1 MANAKN
7 PKVDAY
13 IAKAAPFAQP
23 ILNAIRERVLASGVE
38 LEETLKWNSPSWT
51 HEGKLLCGM
60 GAFKAHCVFGFWHKD
75 MQVELAKLGKSKVG
89 VGGIHRER
97 LVDLSEVP
105 SAAARKKLMKKAAEL
120 ALSDKPAMKRSVPK
134 PEAQVPADLEHALAL
149 NKAAA
154 AHFQTFT
161 PQAPRVHRLDHRGQA
176 RHHAPGAPR
185 ASNRM
190 DRRRQVAP
198 LEVRKLLNGRP
209 TGSSR

>member
-13 IAKAAPFAQP
+13 IAKSAPFAQP
-23 ILNAIRERVLASGVE
+23 ILNAIRERVWASGVE
-38 LEETLKWNSPSWT
+38 LKETLKWNSPSWT

-75 MQVELAKLGKSKVG
+75 MQAELAKLGKSKVG

-105 SAAARKKLMKKAAEL
+105 SAAAMKKLMKKAAEL

-154 AHFQTFT
+154 AHFQAFT
-161 PQAPRVHRLDHRGQA
+161 PGKRREYIDWITGAKRDTTRQA
-176 RHHAPGAPR
+176 R
-185 ASNRM
+185 
-190 DRRRQVAP
+190 
-198 LEVRKLLNGRP
+198 LEQAIEWIAAGK
-209 TGSSR
+209 SRHWKYESC

>member
-105 SAAARKKLMKKAAEL
+105 SAAAMKKLMKKATEL

-134 PEAQVPADLEHALAL
+134 PEAQVPADLERALAL

-154 AHFQTFT
+154 AHFHAFT
-161 PQAPRVHRLDHRGQA
+161 PGKRREYIDWITEAKRDTTRQA
-176 RHHAPGAPR
+176 R
-185 ASNRM
+185 
-190 DRRRQVAP
+190 
-198 LEVRKLLNGRP
+198 LEQAIEWIAAGK
-209 TGSSR
+209 SRHWKHESC

>member
-1 MANAKN
+1 MQHSQVHSPNAKN

-23 ILNAIRERVLASGVE
+23 ILNAIRERVWASGVE

-75 MQVELAKLGKSKVG
+75 MQAELAKLGKSKVG

-105 SAAARKKLMKKAAEL
+105 SAAAMKKLMKKAAEL

-134 PEAQVPADLEHALAL
+134 PEAQVPADLERALAL

-154 AHFQTFT
+154 AHFQAFT
-161 PQAPRVHRLDHRGQA
+161 PGKRREYIDWITGAKRDTTRQA
-176 RHHAPGAPR
+176 R
-185 ASNRM
+185 
-190 DRRRQVAP
+190 
-198 LEVRKLLNGRP
+198 LEQAIEWIAAGK
-209 TGSSR
+209 SRHWKYESC

>member
-75 MQVELAKLGKSKVG
+75 MQAELAKLGKSKVG

-105 SAAARKKLMKKAAEL
+105 SAAAMKKLMKKAAEL

-154 AHFQTFT
+154 AHFQAFT
-161 PQAPRVHRLDHRGQA
+161 PGKRREYIDWITGAKRDTTRQA
-176 RHHAPGAPR
+176 R
-185 ASNRM
+185 
-190 DRRRQVAP
+190 
-198 LEVRKLLNGRP
+198 LEQAIEWIAAGK
-209 TGSSR
+209 SRHWKYESC

>member
-105 SAAARKKLMKKAAEL
+105 SAAAMKKLMKKAAEL

-134 PEAQVPADLEHALAL
+134 PEAQVPADLERALAL

-154 AHFQTFT
+154 AHFHAFT
-161 PQAPRVHRLDHRGQA
+161 PGKRREYIDWITGAKRDTTRLARLEQAIEWIAAGKS
-176 RHHAPGAPR
+176 RHWKYE
-185 ASNRM
+185 SC
-190 DRRRQVAP
+190 
-198 LEVRKLLNGRP
+198 
-209 TGSSR
+209 

>member
-1 MANAKN
+1 MTMANAKN

-105 SAAARKKLMKKAAEL
+105 SAAAMKKLMKKAAEL

-154 AHFQTFT
+154 AHFQAFT
-161 PQAPRVHRLDHRGQA
+161 PGKRREYIDWITGAKRDTTRQA
-176 RHHAPGAPR
+176 R
-185 ASNRM
+185 
-190 DRRRQVAP
+190 
-198 LEVRKLLNGRP
+198 LEQAIEWIAAGK
-209 TGSSR
+209 SRHWKYESC

>member
-13 IAKAAPFAQP
+13 IAKSAPFAQP

-51 HEGKLLCGM
+51 HGGKLLCGM

-105 SAAARKKLMKKAAEL
+105 SAAAMKKLMKKVAEL
-120 ALSDKPAMKRSVPK
+120 ALSDKPAMKRSARK
-134 PEAQVPADLEHALAL
+134 PEAQLPADLERALAL
-149 NKAAA
+149 NKTAAA
-154 AHFQTFT
+154 QFKAFT
-161 PQAPRVHRLDHRGQA
+161 PGKRREYIHWIIEAKREATRLARLEQAIEWIAAGKS
-176 RHHAPGAPR
+176 RHWKYE
-185 ASNRM
+185 SC
-190 DRRRQVAP
+190 
-198 LEVRKLLNGRP
+198 
-209 TGSSR
+209 

>member
-1 MANAKN
+1 MTMANAKN

-60 GAFKAHCVFGFWHKD
+60 GAFKAHCVFEFWHKD

-105 SAAARKKLMKKAAEL
+105 SAAAMKKLMKKATEL

-154 AHFQTFT
+154 AHFHAFT
-161 PQAPRVHRLDHRGQA
+161 PGKRREYIDWITEAKRDTTRLARLEQAIEWIAAGKS
-176 RHHAPGAPR
+176 RHWKYE
-185 ASNRM
+185 SC
-190 DRRRQVAP
+190 
-198 LEVRKLLNGRP
+198 
-209 TGSSR
+209 

>member
-1 MANAKN
+1 MVNAQN

-51 HEGKLLCGM
+51 HGGKLLCGM

-105 SAAARKKLMKKAAEL
+105 SAAAMKKLMKKAAEL
-120 ALSDKPAMKRSVPK
+120 ALSDKPAMKRSARK
-134 PEAQVPADLEHALAL
+134 PEAQMPEDFERALAV

-154 AHFQTFT
+154 AHFKAFT
-161 PQAPRVHRLDHRGQA
+161 PGKRRDYIDWITEAKREATRLTRIEQALEWIAAGK
-176 RHHAPGAPR
+176 
-185 ASNRM
+185 S
-190 DRRRQVAP
+190 RRWKY
-198 LEVRKLLNGRP
+198 E
-209 TGSSR
+209 SC

>member
-105 SAAARKKLMKKAAEL
+105 SAAAMKKLMKKAAEL

-161 PQAPRVHRLDHRGQA
+161 PGKRREYIDWITGAKRDTTRQA
-176 RHHAPGAPR
+176 R
-185 ASNRM
+185 
-190 DRRRQVAP
+190 
-198 LEVRKLLNGRP
+198 LEQAIEWIAAGK
-209 TGSSR
+209 SRHWKYESC

>member
-1 MANAKN
+1 MTMANAKN

-75 MQVELAKLGKSKVG
+75 MQAELAKLGKSKVG

-105 SAAARKKLMKKAAEL
+105 SAAAMKKLMKKAAEL

-154 AHFQTFT
+154 AHFQAFT
-161 PQAPRVHRLDHRGQA
+161 PGKRREYIDWITGAKRDTTRQA
-176 RHHAPGAPR
+176 R
-185 ASNRM
+185 
-190 DRRRQVAP
+190 
-198 LEVRKLLNGRP
+198 LEQAIEWIAAGK
-209 TGSSR
+209 SRHWKYESC

>member
-105 SAAARKKLMKKAAEL
+105 CAAAMKTLMSKAAEL

-134 PEAQVPADLEHALAL
+134 PEAQVPADLERALAL

-154 AHFQTFT
+154 AHFQAFT
-161 PQAPRVHRLDHRGQA
+161 PGKRREYIDWITGAKRDTTRQA
-176 RHHAPGAPR
+176 R
-185 ASNRM
+185 
-190 DRRRQVAP
+190 
-198 LEVRKLLNGRP
+198 LEQAIEWIAAGK
-209 TGSSR
+209 SRHWKYESC

>member
-13 IAKAAPFAQP
+13 IAKSAPFAQP
-23 ILNAIRERVLASGVE
+23 ILNAIRERVWASGVE

-105 SAAARKKLMKKAAEL
+105 SAAAMKKLMKKAAEL

-134 PEAQVPADLEHALAL
+134 PEAQVPADLERALAL

-154 AHFQTFT
+154 AHFHAFT
-161 PQAPRVHRLDHRGQA
+161 PGKRREYIDWITGAKRDTTRQA
-176 RHHAPGAPR
+176 R
-185 ASNRM
+185 
-190 DRRRQVAP
+190 
-198 LEVRKLLNGRP
+198 LEQAIEWIAAGK
-209 TGSSR
+209 SRHWKYESC

>member
-13 IAKAAPFAQP
+13 IAKSAPFAQP

-105 SAAARKKLMKKAAEL
+105 SAAAMKKLMKKAVEL
-120 ALSDKPAMKRSVPK
+120 ALSDKSAMKRSARK
-134 PEAQVPADLEHALAL
+134 PEAQLPADLERALAL
-149 NKAAA
+149 NKTAAA
-154 AHFQTFT
+154 QFKAFT
-161 PQAPRVHRLDHRGQA
+161 PGKRREYIHWIIEAKREATRLARLEQAIEWIAAGKS
-176 RHHAPGAPR
+176 RHWKYE
-185 ASNRM
+185 SC
-190 DRRRQVAP
+190 
-198 LEVRKLLNGRP
+198 
-209 TGSSR
+209 

>member
-105 SAAARKKLMKKAAEL
+105 SAAAMKKLMKKAAEL

-134 PEAQVPADLEHALAL
+134 PEAQVPADLERALAL

-154 AHFQTFT
+154 AHFHAFT
-161 PQAPRVHRLDHRGQA
+161 PGKRREYIDWITEAKRDATRQA
-176 RHHAPGAPR
+176 R
-185 ASNRM
+185 
-190 DRRRQVAP
+190 
-198 LEVRKLLNGRP
+198 LEQAIEWIAAGK
-209 TGSSR
+209 SRHWKYESC

>member
-23 ILNAIRERVLASGVE
+23 ILNAIRERVWASGVE

-75 MQVELAKLGKSKVG
+75 MQAELAKLGKSKVG

-105 SAAARKKLMKKAAEL
+105 SAAAMKKLMKKAAEL
-120 ALSDKPAMKRSVPK
+120 ASSDKPAMKRSAPK
-134 PEAQVPADLEHALAL
+134 PEAQVPADLERALAL

-154 AHFQTFT
+154 AHFQAFT
-161 PQAPRVHRLDHRGQA
+161 PGKRREYIDWITEAKRDTTRLARLEQAIEWIAAGKS
-176 RHHAPGAPR
+176 RHWKYE
-185 ASNRM
+185 SC
-190 DRRRQVAP
+190 
-198 LEVRKLLNGRP
+198 
-209 TGSSR
+209 